1 MKLRAKT
8 KGGIVTVRIDPDDSI
23 LDLEEAI
30 GTFAECLE
38 RSNVQGAFD
47 NYRFCVQNGR
57 QVLLG
62 HHTLISGRRDI
73 LKTSFAVSS
82 RSSVNTVFVSKEAR
96 GPRHAQTWEE
106 LREVLKEGWLIGT
119 RRYPGVKICFADN
132 GRNFRREAERILV
145 LP

>member
-1 MKLRAKT
+1 
-8 KGGIVTVRIDPDDSI
+8 VTVRIDPDDAI

-62 HHTLISGRRDI
+62 HHDLRNGSGEISTTPFEYSKG
-73 LKTSFAVSS
+73 SA
-82 RSSVNTVFVSKEAR
+82 VNTVFVSQEDR

-106 LREVLKEGWLIGT
+106 LREALKEGWLIGT